1 MGDLASAVKEHME
14 RNKDKYIAMAEA
26 GRSEPDS
33 DD

>member
-1 MGDLASAVKEHME
+1 MSDLASAVKEHME

-26 GRSEPDS
+26 GHSEPNR